1 MNGQCQAIEFLY
13 RNGKTASEIFRLLKP
28 KVSRSGV
35 FKIIKRFKETGS
47 FLPRVRNTPPRPIR
61 TPTLIKIIKNKIKK
75 NPKRTVRRLALE
87 ANVSR
92 MTIHNIL
99 KKDLKLYPY
108 KMVKRQLLTEA
119 TKKKRLER
127 AKLLLQRLRDHSQPL
142 VLWTDEKLFT
152 VQAVHN
158 PQNDRVWCE
167 NKDSVTIEQK
177 TLFRRQKTAF
187 VMVWAGVTSSGQ
199 KTPLV
204 FIEEGVKINQH
215 VYLNMLKTKVIP
227 WMKSNFGRNGITFQQ
242 DGATSHTAKT
252 VQDWCRKTF
261 KGFWSKELWP
271 PKFPRLE
278 SYGLWCM
285 GYFREKSLL

>member
-99 KKDLKLYPY
+99 NP
-108 KMVKRQLLTEA
+108 
-119 TKKKRLER
+119 
-127 AKLLLQRLRDHSQPL
+127 LR
-142 VLWTDEKLFT
+142 
-152 VQAVHN
+152 
-158 PQNDRVWCE
+158 
-167 NKDSVTIEQK
+167 
-177 TLFRRQKTAF
+177 
-187 VMVWAGVTSSGQ
+187 
-199 KTPLV
+199 
-204 FIEEGVKINQH
+204 
-215 VYLNMLKTKVIP
+215 
-227 WMKSNFGRNGITFQQ
+227 SN
-242 DGATSHTAKT
+242 
-252 VQDWCRKTF
+252 
-261 KGFWSKELWP
+261 
-271 PKFPRLE
+271 
-278 SYGLWCM
+278 
-285 GYFREKSLL
+285 